1 MITTRSLRLACD
13 LGRLDGALDP
23 RTNLSPV
30 AIRNVGLLLQVAAFR
45 DGVIVDDVTNIETVK
60 ARVFV
65 VDAQGN
71 LGAEQFTAVAVG
83 AAIGACTEPN
93 WENGTDEHAYLTI
106 SAADLDLAAGDYK
119 LIIFAITAAGAAIP
133 WAHCKLTVIDLGI
146 AADES
151 ETPETSAATPAWR
164 ISPSGEFLQLK
175 DSGTGLWSSVWLE
188 NGAIQ
193 IGPGV

>member
-30 AIRNVGLLLQVAAFR
+30 AIRNVGLLLQLAAFR

-60 ARVFV
+60 AIVRA
-65 VDAQGN
+65 VDAHGA
-71 LGAEQFTAVAVG
+71 LGEAEFTAVATG
-83 AAIGACTEPN
+83 GSIGACTEPN
-93 WENGTDEHAYLTI
+93 WENGSDEHVSMTI

-119 LIIFAITAAGAAIP
+119 LIIYAITAAGAVIP
-133 WAHCKLTVIDLGI
+133 WAHCKFTVIDLGI
-146 AADES
+146 ELVES
-151 ETPETSAATPAWR
+151 ETPETSAPTPAWR
-164 ISPSGEFLQLK
+164 ISPSGEFIQLK
-175 DSGTGLWSSVWLE
+175 DSSTGLWSSIWLE
-188 NGAIQ
+188 DGALQ